1 MVSILLDMDTGD
13 PVIDPDTGLTV
24 EVDAETAIK
33 QIIYGVLN
41 CQPGSEILNMYYGFD
56 LESAIRLSDQSEAEL
71 FIETLLIDALDPMK
85 ERLISEVTYLRAVR
99 DEDNPSRMN
108 VNISITTITGETIEI
123 ESTLGD

>member
-1 MVSILLDMDTGD
+1 MVSILVDMDTGD
-13 PVIDPDTGLTV
+13 PVIDLDTGLTV

-33 QIIYGVLN
+33 QIIYGLLN

-56 LESAIRLSDQSEAEL
+56 LESAIRLSDQADAEL

-85 ERLISEVTYLRAVR
+85 ERLISEVTYLRAIR
-99 DEDNPSRMN
+99 DEDNPRLMN
-108 VNISITTITGETIEI
+108 VNISITTITGESIEI

>member
-1 MVSILLDMDTGD
+1 MVSILVDMDTGD
-13 PVIDPDTGLTV
+13 PVIDLDTGLTV

-33 QIIYGVLN
+33 QIIYGLLN

-56 LESAIRLSDQSEAEL
+56 LESAIRLSDQNEAEL

-85 ERLISEVTYLRAVR
+85 ERLISEVTYLRAIR
-99 DEDNPSRMN
+99 DEDNPRLMN
-108 VNISITTITGETIEI
+108 VNISITTITGESIEI

>member
-1 MVSILLDMDTGD
+1 MVSILVDMDTGD
-13 PVIDPDTGLTV
+13 PVIDLDTGLTV

-33 QIIYGVLN
+33 QIIYGLLN

-56 LESAIRLSDQSEAEL
+56 LESAIRLSDQNEAEL

-99 DEDNPSRMN
+99 DEDNPRLMN
-108 VNISITTITGETIEI
+108 VNISITTITGESIEI

>member
-1 MVSILLDMDTGD
+1 MVSILVDMDTGD
-13 PVIDPDTGLTV
+13 PVIDLDTGLTV

-33 QIIYGVLN
+33 QIIYGLLN

-56 LESAIRLSDQSEAEL
+56 LESAIRLSDQADAEL

-99 DEDNPSRMN
+99 DEDNPRRIN
-108 VNISITTITGETIEI
+108 VSISITTITGESIEI

>member
-1 MVSILLDMDTGD
+1 MVSILVDMDTGD
-13 PVIDPDTGLTV
+13 PVIDLDTGLTV

-33 QIIYGVLN
+33 QIIYGLLN

-56 LESAIRLSDQSEAEL
+56 LESAIRLSDQADAEL

-99 DEDNPSRMN
+99 DEDNPRRIN
-108 VNISITTITGETIEI
+108 VNISITTITGESIEI